1 MSTRHSHWTSAAHSF
16 NIHNSH
22 LETLSLA
29 SGGDGSQ
36 IITLS
41 SIVLHSSSGQYYHKA
56 DEDKT
61 PPTGSRM
68 CDKMCPPLKTI
79 VEVHRVWIYL
89 FNIIMEHQRQPSS
102 SSSAI
107 DDPCL
112 SLYLKASLVPIAS
125 IHQVETT
132 VCWLWEVQ
140 WADLGVQR
148 VRCCVR
154 GTSYI
159 LIKPRRPA
167 MDLALASTSAA
178 AACRCYW
185 SDILLCYHSVVMP

>member
-16 NIHNSH
+16 NIHNSR

-41 SIVLHSSSGQYYHKA
+41 SIVLLSPSGQYYHKA

-61 PPTGSRM
+61 LRTGSRM

-79 VEVHRVWIYL
+79 AEVHRVWIYL
-89 FNIIMEHQRQPSS
+89 FNIIMEHQRQPSF

-112 SLYLKASLVPIAS
+112 SLS
-125 IHQVETT
+125 IWKRHSFPSHQSIKWRPL
-132 VCWLWEVQ
+132 CGGCGKFSGQ
-140 WADLGVQR
+140 IWACNV
-148 VRCCVR
+148 
-154 GTSYI
+154 Y
-159 LIKPRRPA
+159 
-167 MDLALASTSAA
+167 A
-178 AACRCYW
+178 AACEARRTF
-185 SDILLCYHSVVMP
+185 